1 MPVQIDLRVEDDHWT
16 DLADLS
22 GLCERAITAAALR
35 TMPDKSATIDV
46 LLADNRA
53 LAALNKQWRDK
64 DGPTD
69 VLSFPAEPNPE
80 NFLGDIAIGFGVA
93 LKDARA
99 SAVSMEAHLSHLLI
113 HGFLHL
119 LGHDHVDDDEA
130 ERMEAIERET
140 LANLGFSDPYSRI
153 A

>member
-69 VLSFPAEPNPE
+69 RSCPQGCPRKR
-80 NFLGDIAIGFGVA
+80 GVNGGPFITSADSRLFA
-93 LKDARA
+93 LAW
-99 SAVSMEAHLSHLLI
+99 
-113 HGFLHL
+113 
-119 LGHDHVDDDEA
+119 
-130 ERMEAIERET
+130 
-140 LANLGFSDPYSRI
+140 P
-153 A
+153 